1 MNYKE
6 IKEKATALRNN
17 PTESEKILWKYLRR
31 KQLNNRR
38 FLRQH
43 PIIHEIAHNKLFYY
57 IPDFYCS
64 AEKLAIELDGK
75 IHEFRKEKDR
85 RKDEILNA
93 KGIYVL
99 RIKNTELEDINS
111 VLDKIQSCF
120 KQNITKKT

>member
-1 MNYKE
+1 
-6 IKEKATALRNN
+6 
-17 PTESEKILWKYLRR
+17 
-31 KQLNNRR
+31 
-38 FLRQH
+38 
-43 PIIHEIAHNKLFYY
+43 LFYY